1 MNKDKI
7 RRQILETPYKL
18 QDICPTRKLKA
29 PEDVLRR
36 IQKKI
41 AYAEKK
47 RARSLAEN
55 NEAHSLQNKTT
66 SLSKR
71 HLRETSPLTLAESQE
86 GETREWIDEF
96 RRRYKSFGDNKNGGL
111 QREWYTATD
120 IFQQVANAYSN
131 KT

>member
-47 RARSLAEN
+47 RAQSLAEN

-66 SLSKR
+66 SL
-71 HLRETSPLTLAESQE
+71 REISSLTLAESQ
-86 GETREWIDEF
+86 GETREWIDQF

>member
-36 IQKKI
+36 IQKNI

-47 RARSLAEN
+47 RAQSLAEN

-66 SLSKR
+66 SL
-71 HLRETSPLTLAESQE
+71 REISSLTLAESQ
-86 GETREWIDEF
+86 GETREWIDQF

>member
-1 MNKDKI
+1 MNSDKI

-47 RARSLAEN
+47 RAQSLAEN
-55 NEAHSLQNKTT
+55 NEAHSLQNETT
-66 SLSKR
+66 SLRK
-71 HLRETSPLTLAESQE
+71 TSPLTLAESQE
-86 GETREWIDEF
+86 GETQEWIDEF
-96 RRRYKSFGDNKNGGL
+96 RKRYKFFGENKNGGL
-111 QREWYTATD
+111 QREWYTASD